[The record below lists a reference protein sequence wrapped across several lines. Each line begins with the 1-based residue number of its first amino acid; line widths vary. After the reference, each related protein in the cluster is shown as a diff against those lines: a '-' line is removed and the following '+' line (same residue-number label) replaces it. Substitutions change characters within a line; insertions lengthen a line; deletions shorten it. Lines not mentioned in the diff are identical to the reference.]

1 MRSALAFGQFPER
14 RATWNC
20 DLAAACFFTSPTFER
35 IERHNGGFDARAL
48 NERAPAALGWTSAM
62 NATTAMEKHRDLGVS
77 LLSTLSRLLVP
88 AMPER
93 VGESDQR
100 SVSSRR

>member
-1 MRSALAFGQFPER
+1 
-14 RATWNC
+14 
-20 DLAAACFFTSPTFER
+20 
-35 IERHNGGFDARAL
+35 
-48 NERAPAALGWTSAM
+48 M